1 MMANLELPPIYPIT
15 ASSGTTATDHVAQVR
30 EFLSAGV
37 YVFQVREKQMDD
49 RAFCSLL
56 LQIRQVC
63 DQASAQF
70 IINDRIDLA
79 LASGAD
85 GVHLGQTDLPVDVAR
100 RLLGQEAIIG
110 ISTHNRIQFLQ
121 AQEMDV
127 DYVAIGP
134 IYETGTKESPYPPL
148 THQFI
153 QEVVKLKRHPLVAIG
168 GISLETAPRVWEAG
182 ADSIAV
188 ISDIIDAPNPGQR
201 ISEYLR
207 LSRR

>member
-1 MMANLELPPIYPIT
+1 MAKLELPPIYPIT

-79 LASGAD
+79 TGIQRLQDRFFQSLMTN
-85 GVHLGQTDLPVDVAR
+85 GVT
-100 RLLGQEAIIG
+100 
-110 ISTHNRIQFLQ
+110 
-121 AQEMDV
+121 
-127 DYVAIGP
+127 
-134 IYETGTKESPYPPL
+134 
-148 THQFI
+148 
-153 QEVVKLKRHPLVAIG
+153 
-168 GISLETAPRVWEAG
+168 
-182 ADSIAV
+182 
-188 ISDIIDAPNPGQR
+188 IIDPANTYGNTFF
-201 ISEYLR
+201 IYMWKTFNLAL
-207 LSRR
+207 LSPILLPAV

>member
-1 MMANLELPPIYPIT
+1 MANLELPPIYPIT

>member
-1 MMANLELPPIYPIT
+1 MANLELPPIYPIT

-49 RAFCSLL
+49 QAFCSLL

-207 LSRR
+207 LNRR

>member
-1 MMANLELPPIYPIT
+1 MAKLELPPIYPIT
-15 ASSGTTATDHVAQVR
+15 ASSALTGTDHVAQAR
-30 EFLSAGV
+30 AFLSAGLCF
-37 YVFQVREKQMDD
+37 FQVREKQMDD
-49 RAFCSLL
+49 RTFCALL
-56 LQIRQVC
+56 LQIRQLC

-85 GVHLGQTDLPVDVAR
+85 GVHLGQTDLPVDIAR
-100 RLLGQEAIIG
+100 RLLGKDAIIG
-110 ISTHNRIQFLQ
+110 ISTHNRNQFLQ

-127 DYVAIGP
+127 DYVAVGP
-134 IYETGTKESPYPPL
+134 IYRTGTKESPYPPL
-148 THQFI
+148 NHQFI
-153 QEVVKLKRHPLVAIG
+153 QEVVELKRHPLVAIG

-182 ADSIAV
+182 ADSVAL
-188 ISDIIDAPNPGQR
+188 ISDIVAAPNPGQR

>member
-1 MMANLELPPIYPIT
+1 MANLELPPIYPIT

-110 ISTHNRIQFLQ
+110 ISTHNRTQFLQ

-188 ISDIIDAPNPGQR
+188 ISDIMDAPNPGQR

>member
-1 MMANLELPPIYPIT
+1 MAKLVLPPIYPIT
-15 ASSGTTATDHVAQVR
+15 ASSGITETDHVAQAR
-30 EFLSAGV
+30 EFLRVGV
-37 YVFQVREKQMDD
+37 SFFQVREKQMDD
-49 RAFCSLL
+49 RAFCAMLF
-56 LQIRQVC
+56 QIRQLC

-85 GVHLGQTDLPVDVAR
+85 GVHLGQTDLPVDIAR
-100 RLLGQEAIIG
+100 RLLGKDAIIG
-110 ISTHNRIQFLQ
+110 VSTHNRTQFLE
-121 AQEMDV
+121 AQKMDV

-134 IYETGTKESPYPPL
+134 IYETGTKASPFPPL
-148 THQFI
+148 SHSFI
-153 QEVVKLKRHPLVAIG
+153 EEVAELKQHSLVAIG
-168 GISLETAPRVWEAG
+168 GISLKTAFRVWEAG

-207 LSRR
+207 LSRK